1 MDRVISLSPLELD
14 IMKSLW
20 RRGSAPVKDVRDDL
34 RPRRPL
40 AYTTV
45 MTVLDRMFKKG
56 IVERTKQS
64 RAHVYSPR
72 FSESEVRASAVS
84 GLLENHFA
92 GSPER
97 LKAYLNGERPPPT
110 RNEEPAAAPID
121 DSLL

>member
-1 MDRVISLSPLELD
+1 MISLSPLELD

-34 RPRRPL
+34 SPRRPL

-56 IVERTKQS
+56 IVARTKQS

-72 FSESEVRASAVS
+72 YSESEVRAAAVR
-84 GLLENHFA
+84 GLLESHFD

-97 LKAYLNGERPPPT
+97 LKAYLNGERPLPA
-110 RNEEPAAAPID
+110 RIEEPAAAPID